1 MKQLS
6 SILLP
11 VLVLFAQALIADTV
25 YKGTDAN
32 GHTLFSDQ
40 PFPNSEKITI
50 TPPPPT
56 SQNHSHKQLEST
68 KANPPLPEVI
78 DYKISIV
85 EPTDQQTFTNDI
97 TSIEVKISVTPKLAA
112 NDRIHLEI
120 NGEPFGEYSQATNF
134 VLNQFPRGTY
144 RIQAIITSAD
154 FLKVPIAKSQTVTIF
169 QQRAIAKRDVTNLA
183 PQGKMAPQAP

>member
-6 SILLP
+6 FYLLA
-11 VLVLFAQALIADTV
+11 VLVLFAQALTAETV

-32 GHTLFSDQ
+32 GRTIYSDQ

-50 TPPPPT
+50 TTTPNPPPANKPI
-56 SQNHSHKQLEST
+56 QST
-68 KANPPLPEVI
+68 NTKPAHQEVL
-78 DYKISIV
+78 DYKVSIT

-97 TSIEVKISVTPKLAA
+97 TSIEVKVSITPKLAP

-144 RIQAIITSAD
+144 LIQAVITSAD
-154 FLKVPIAKSQTVTIF
+154 YLKTPIAKSQTVTIY
-169 QQRAIAKRDVTNLA
+169 QQRAIARRDVGGNLA
-183 PQGKMAPQAP
+183 PQAPMAPQAK